1 MRPADELLYDSEASL
16 RLVDHAIEELN
27 DAGADLD
34 QETRG
39 FLEHVVAQPGG
50 LNELSRTLLR
60 AYAETIG
67 VVQRIRQ
74 SCGML
79 DNEGLDRLEQMRGRL
94 HEISTATETATTDIL
109 DTVTRA
115 IAIVERFDGAAEA
128 DRNKLVTSLKEELN
142 GVSQHLQFQDI
153 TAQQLGHLANLIAD
167 MRHRIT
173 HVVTMF
179 AQPEVGPVTAAPGVY
194 DPNASTSGS
203 AEGQAVADEIFAVR
217 VSRKSA

>member
-27 DAGADLD
+27 DAGAGLD
-34 QETRG
+34 GEARG

-50 LNELSRTLLR
+50 LHELSRTLLR
-60 AYAETIG
+60 AYAETVG

-79 DNEGLDRLEQMRGRL
+79 DNEGLDRLEQMYGRM
-94 HEISTATETATTDIL
+94 HEISNATETATTHIL
-109 DTVTRA
+109 DSVTRA
-115 IAIVERFDGAAEA
+115 VAIVERLDGANEV
-128 DRNKLVTSLKEELN
+128 DRNKLVVSLKEELN

-179 AQPEVGPVTAAPGVY
+179 AQPGMGPTTTGGVY
-194 DPNASTSGS
+194 DPNASTEPST
-203 AEGQAVADEIFAVR
+203 EGQAVADEIFAVR

>member
-16 RLVDHAIEELN
+16 RLVDHAIEELS
-27 DAGADLD
+27 DLGAEPDE
-34 QETRG
+34 ETRG

-50 LNELSRTLLR
+50 LHELSRTLLR

-67 VVQRIRQ
+67 VVTRIRQ

-94 HEISTATETATTDIL
+94 HEISNATETATTDIL

-115 IAIVERFDGAAEA
+115 IAIAERIDGAAEGE
-128 DRNKLVTSLKEELN
+128 RGRLVVSLKEELA
-142 GVSQHLQFQDI
+142 GVSTHLQFQDI

-179 AQPEVGPVTAAPGVY
+179 AQPDANPDMPGGVY

-203 AEGQAVADEIFAVR
+203 AAGQAVADEIFAVR
-217 VSRKSA
+217 VARKSA

>member
-1 MRPADELLYDSEASL
+1 MRPPDELLYDSEASL

-27 DAGADLD
+27 DAGVELD
-34 QETRG
+34 DEKRG

-60 AYAETIG
+60 AYAETVG

-79 DNEGLDRLEQMRGRL
+79 DKEGLDRLEQMRGRL
-94 HEISTATETATTDIL
+94 REISNATETATTDIL

-115 IAIVERFDGAAEA
+115 IAMVERLDGSNAA
-128 DRNKLVTSLKEELN
+128 DRDKLVTSLKEELN

-153 TAQQLGHLANLIAD
+153 TAQQLGHLASLIAD

-179 AQPEVGPVTAAPGVY
+179 AQPDAAPEPAGGVY
-194 DPNASTSGS
+194 DPNASTAPS

>member
-1 MRPADELLYDSEASL
+1 
-16 RLVDHAIEELN
+16 
-27 DAGADLD
+27 
-34 QETRG
+34 
-39 FLEHVVAQPGG
+39 

-67 VVQRIRQ
+67 VVTRIRQ

-94 HEISTATETATTDIL
+94 REISTATETATTDIL

-115 IAIVERFDGAAEA
+115 IAIAERIDGAAEGE
-128 DRNKLVTSLKEELN
+128 RGKLVVSLKEELG
-142 GVSQHLQFQDI
+142 GVSTHLQFQDI

-179 AQPEVGPVTAAPGVY
+179 AQPGATPDVKGGVY

-203 AEGQAVADEIFAVR
+203 AAGQAVADEIFSVR
-217 VSRKSA
+217 ASRKTA